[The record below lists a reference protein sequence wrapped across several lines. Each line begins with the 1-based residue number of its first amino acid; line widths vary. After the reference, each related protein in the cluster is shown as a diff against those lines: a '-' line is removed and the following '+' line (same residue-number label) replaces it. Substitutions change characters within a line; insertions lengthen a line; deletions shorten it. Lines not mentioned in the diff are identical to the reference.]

1 MSSKIDIQKRCK
13 WCSAIF
19 TAHKTT
25 TEYCSHRCANL
36 AYKDRVRKQRI
47 ESLQHELGKSI
58 KTHPNLNKEY
68 LTPSEVAVLLNIG
81 RTSIYRYIRNGVI
94 KVIRF
99 ERKTLVRRA
108 DIEDMTVFIVPET
121 ENKQLKEKAPI
132 TDFYTTA
139 EVKEKYH
146 VNESW
151 IFVVAK
157 KNNIP
162 RTFNRGKTYWSKKHV
177 DAYFAKKAPNP
188 DITEWYSTQENYREI
203 KELAEEYYNER
214 FERGNEFL
222 LGAIFYNEQ
231 GLHKMAS
238 FNLHQACE
246 NYYNSII
253 LTFTLYSPKEHSLIK
268 LSARAKTHSLESSKA
283 FPRNTEEE
291 KRLFDLLQDAYVQAR
306 YSLHFRITQE
316 DIEALIPKVEL
327 LRDIAR
333 QCCEERIK
341 VYAAKARH

>member
-1 MSSKIDIQKRCK
+1 MKTSINYLPEQKRDELRRIVKCVLEVLPG
-13 WCSAIF
+13 CEMIILYGSYARN
-19 TAHKTT
+19 T
-25 TEYCSHRCANL
+25 YVD
-36 AYKDRVRKQRI
+36 YDQRI
-47 ESLQHELGKSI
+47 EYGIRTCFMSDYDILVVTNTRFQRHVISHILSKATDNYYKGMNRNESTTVQFIDESI
-58 KTHPNLNKEY
+58 DDLNK
-68 LTPSEVAVLLNIG
+68 AIDKN
-81 RTSIYRYIRNGVI
+81 RY
-94 KVIRF
+94 
-99 ERKTLVRRA
+99 
-108 DIEDMTVFIVPET
+108 
-121 ENKQLKEKAPI
+121 
-132 TDFYTTA
+132 FYT
-139 EVKEKYH
+139 
-146 VNESW
+146 
-151 IFVVAK
+151 
-157 KNNIP
+157 
-162 RTFNRGKTYWSKKHV
+162 
-177 DAYFAKKAPNP
+177 
-188 DITEWYSTQENYREI
+188 DIKREGIMLYNSGRYKLARRRKQNYREI

-253 LTFTLYSPKEHSLIK
+253 LTFTLYSPQEHSLIK

>member
-1 MSSKIDIQKRCK
+1 MKTSINYLPEQKRDELRRIVKCVLEVLPG
-13 WCSAIF
+13 CEMIILYGSYARN
-19 TAHKTT
+19 T
-25 TEYCSHRCANL
+25 YVD
-36 AYKDRVRKQRI
+36 YDQRI
-47 ESLQHELGKSI
+47 EYGIRTCFMSDYDILVVTNTRFQRHVISHILSKATDNYYKGMNRNESTTVQFIDESI
-58 KTHPNLNKEY
+58 DDLNKAIDKNRYSYTDIKREGIMLY
-68 LTPSEVAVLLNIG
+68 NSG
-81 RTSIYRYIRNGVI
+81 RYKLARR
-94 KVIRF
+94 
-99 ERKTLVRRA
+99 RK
-108 DIEDMTVFIVPET
+108 
-121 ENKQLKEKAPI
+121 Q
-132 TDFYTTA
+132 
-139 EVKEKYH
+139 
-146 VNESW
+146 
-151 IFVVAK
+151 
-157 KNNIP
+157 
-162 RTFNRGKTYWSKKHV
+162 
-177 DAYFAKKAPNP
+177 
-188 DITEWYSTQENYREI
+188 NYREI

>member
-1 MSSKIDIQKRCK
+1 MKTSINYLPEQKRNELRRIVECVLEVLPD
-13 WCSAIF
+13 CEMIILYGSYARN
-19 TAHKTT
+19 T
-25 TEYCSHRCANL
+25 YVD
-36 AYKDRVRKQRI
+36 YDQRI
-47 ESLQHELGKSI
+47 EYGIRTCFMSDYDILVVTNTRFQRHVISHILSKATDNYYKGMNRNESTTVQFIDESI
-58 KTHPNLNKEY
+58 DDLNK
-68 LTPSEVAVLLNIG
+68 AIDKN
-81 RTSIYRYIRNGVI
+81 RY
-94 KVIRF
+94 
-99 ERKTLVRRA
+99 
-108 DIEDMTVFIVPET
+108 
-121 ENKQLKEKAPI
+121 
-132 TDFYTTA
+132 FYT
-139 EVKEKYH
+139 
-146 VNESW
+146 
-151 IFVVAK
+151 
-157 KNNIP
+157 
-162 RTFNRGKTYWSKKHV
+162 
-177 DAYFAKKAPNP
+177 
-188 DITEWYSTQENYREI
+188 DIKREGIMLYNSGRYKLARRRKQNYREI

-291 KRLFDLLQDAYVQAR
+291 KRLFDLIQDAYIQAR
-306 YSLHFRITQE
+306 YSLHFRVTKE

-327 LRDIAR
+327 LRDITR

-341 VYAAKARH
+341 VYAAKQRQV

>member
-1 MSSKIDIQKRCK
+1 MKTSINYLPEQKRDELRRIVKCVLEVLPG
-13 WCSAIF
+13 CEMIILYGSYARN
-19 TAHKTT
+19 T
-25 TEYCSHRCANL
+25 YVD
-36 AYKDRVRKQRI
+36 YDQRI
-47 ESLQHELGKSI
+47 EYGIRTCFMSDYDILVVTNTRFQRHVISHILSKATDNYYKGMNRNESTTVQFIDESI
-58 KTHPNLNKEY
+58 DDLNK
-68 LTPSEVAVLLNIG
+68 AIDKN
-81 RTSIYRYIRNGVI
+81 RY
-94 KVIRF
+94 
-99 ERKTLVRRA
+99 
-108 DIEDMTVFIVPET
+108 
-121 ENKQLKEKAPI
+121 
-132 TDFYTTA
+132 FYT
-139 EVKEKYH
+139 
-146 VNESW
+146 
-151 IFVVAK
+151 
-157 KNNIP
+157 
-162 RTFNRGKTYWSKKHV
+162 
-177 DAYFAKKAPNP
+177 
-188 DITEWYSTQENYREI
+188 DIKREGIMLYNSGRYKLARRRKQNYREI

-341 VYAAKARH
+341 VYAAKARP

>member
-1 MSSKIDIQKRCK
+1 M
-13 WCSAIF
+13 
-19 TAHKTT
+19 KTSINYLRDELRRIVKCVLEVLPGCEMIILYGSYARNT
-25 TEYCSHRCANL
+25 YVD
-36 AYKDRVRKQRI
+36 YDQRI
-47 ESLQHELGKSI
+47 EYGIRTCFMSDYDILVVTNTRFQRHVISHILSKATDNYYKGMNRNESTTVQFIDESI
-58 KTHPNLNKEY
+58 DDLNK
-68 LTPSEVAVLLNIG
+68 AIDKN
-81 RTSIYRYIRNGVI
+81 RY
-94 KVIRF
+94 
-99 ERKTLVRRA
+99 
-108 DIEDMTVFIVPET
+108 
-121 ENKQLKEKAPI
+121 
-132 TDFYTTA
+132 FYT
-139 EVKEKYH
+139 
-146 VNESW
+146 
-151 IFVVAK
+151 
-157 KNNIP
+157 
-162 RTFNRGKTYWSKKHV
+162 
-177 DAYFAKKAPNP
+177 
-188 DITEWYSTQENYREI
+188 DIKREGIMLYNSGRYKLARRRKQNYREI

>member
-1 MSSKIDIQKRCK
+1 MKTSINYLPEQKRDELRRIVKCVLEVLPG
-13 WCSAIF
+13 CEMIILYGSYARN
-19 TAHKTT
+19 T
-25 TEYCSHRCANL
+25 YVD
-36 AYKDRVRKQRI
+36 YDQRI
-47 ESLQHELGKSI
+47 EYGIRTCFMSDYDILVVTNTRFQRHVISHILSKATDNYYKGMNRNESTTVQFIDESI
-58 KTHPNLNKEY
+58 DDLNK
-68 LTPSEVAVLLNIG
+68 AIDKN
-81 RTSIYRYIRNGVI
+81 RY
-94 KVIRF
+94 
-99 ERKTLVRRA
+99 
-108 DIEDMTVFIVPET
+108 
-121 ENKQLKEKAPI
+121 
-132 TDFYTTA
+132 FYT
-139 EVKEKYH
+139 
-146 VNESW
+146 
-151 IFVVAK
+151 
-157 KNNIP
+157 
-162 RTFNRGKTYWSKKHV
+162 
-177 DAYFAKKAPNP
+177 
-188 DITEWYSTQENYREI
+188 DIKREGIMLYNSGRYKLARRRKQNYREI

-222 LGAIFYNEQ
+222 LWAIFYNEQ

>member
-1 MSSKIDIQKRCK
+1 MKTSINYLPEQKRDELRRIVKCVLEVLPG
-13 WCSAIF
+13 CEMIILYGSYARN
-19 TAHKTT
+19 T
-25 TEYCSHRCANL
+25 YVD
-36 AYKDRVRKQRI
+36 YDQRI
-47 ESLQHELGKSI
+47 EYGIRTCFMSDYDILVVTNTRFQRHVISHILSKVTDNYYKGMNRNESTTVQFIDESI
-58 KTHPNLNKEY
+58 DDLNK
-68 LTPSEVAVLLNIG
+68 AIDKN
-81 RTSIYRYIRNGVI
+81 RY
-94 KVIRF
+94 
-99 ERKTLVRRA
+99 
-108 DIEDMTVFIVPET
+108 
-121 ENKQLKEKAPI
+121 
-132 TDFYTTA
+132 FYT
-139 EVKEKYH
+139 
-146 VNESW
+146 
-151 IFVVAK
+151 
-157 KNNIP
+157 
-162 RTFNRGKTYWSKKHV
+162 
-177 DAYFAKKAPNP
+177 
-188 DITEWYSTQENYREI
+188 DIKREGIMLYNSGRYKLARRRKQNYREI

>member
-1 MSSKIDIQKRCK
+1 MKTSINYLPEQKRDELRRIVKCVLEVLPG
-13 WCSAIF
+13 CEMIILDGSYARN
-19 TAHKTT
+19 T
-25 TEYCSHRCANL
+25 YVD
-36 AYKDRVRKQRI
+36 YDQRI
-47 ESLQHELGKSI
+47 EYGIRTCFMSDYDILVVTNTRFQRHVISHILSKATDNYYKGMNRNESTTVQFIDESI
-58 KTHPNLNKEY
+58 DDLNK
-68 LTPSEVAVLLNIG
+68 AIDKN
-81 RTSIYRYIRNGVI
+81 RY
-94 KVIRF
+94 
-99 ERKTLVRRA
+99 
-108 DIEDMTVFIVPET
+108 
-121 ENKQLKEKAPI
+121 
-132 TDFYTTA
+132 FYT
-139 EVKEKYH
+139 
-146 VNESW
+146 
-151 IFVVAK
+151 
-157 KNNIP
+157 
-162 RTFNRGKTYWSKKHV
+162 
-177 DAYFAKKAPNP
+177 
-188 DITEWYSTQENYREI
+188 DIKREGIMLYNSGRYKLARRRKQNYREI

>member
-1 MSSKIDIQKRCK
+1 MKTSINYLPEQKRDELRRIVKCVLEVLPG
-13 WCSAIF
+13 CEMIILYGSYARN
-19 TAHKTT
+19 T
-25 TEYCSHRCANL
+25 YVD
-36 AYKDRVRKQRI
+36 YDQRI
-47 ESLQHELGKSI
+47 EYGIRTCFMSDYDILVVTNTRFQRHVISHILSKTTDNYYKGMNRNESTTVQFIDESI
-58 KTHPNLNKEY
+58 DDLNK
-68 LTPSEVAVLLNIG
+68 AIDKN
-81 RTSIYRYIRNGVI
+81 RY
-94 KVIRF
+94 
-99 ERKTLVRRA
+99 
-108 DIEDMTVFIVPET
+108 
-121 ENKQLKEKAPI
+121 
-132 TDFYTTA
+132 FYT
-139 EVKEKYH
+139 
-146 VNESW
+146 
-151 IFVVAK
+151 
-157 KNNIP
+157 
-162 RTFNRGKTYWSKKHV
+162 
-177 DAYFAKKAPNP
+177 
-188 DITEWYSTQENYREI
+188 DIKREGIMLYNSGRYKLARRRKQNYREI

>member
-1 MSSKIDIQKRCK
+1 MKTSINYLPEQKRDELRRIVKCVLEVLPG
-13 WCSAIF
+13 CEMIILYGSYARN
-19 TAHKTT
+19 T
-25 TEYCSHRCANL
+25 YVD
-36 AYKDRVRKQRI
+36 YDQRI
-47 ESLQHELGKSI
+47 EYGIRTCFMSDYDILVVTNTRFQRHVISHILSKATDNYYKGMNRNESTTVQFIDESI
-58 KTHPNLNKEY
+58 DDLNK
-68 LTPSEVAVLLNIG
+68 AIDKN
-81 RTSIYRYIRNGVI
+81 RY
-94 KVIRF
+94 
-99 ERKTLVRRA
+99 
-108 DIEDMTVFIVPET
+108 
-121 ENKQLKEKAPI
+121 
-132 TDFYTTA
+132 FYT
-139 EVKEKYH
+139 
-146 VNESW
+146 
-151 IFVVAK
+151 
-157 KNNIP
+157 
-162 RTFNRGKTYWSKKHV
+162 
-177 DAYFAKKAPNP
+177 
-188 DITEWYSTQENYREI
+188 DIKREGIMLYNSGRYKLARRRKQNYREI

-306 YSLHFRITQE
+306 YNLHFRVTKE

-327 LRDIAR
+327 LRDITR

-341 VYAAKARH
+341 VYAAKQRQV

>member
-1 MSSKIDIQKRCK
+1 MKTSINYLPEQKRDELRRIVKCVLEVLPG
-13 WCSAIF
+13 CEMIILYGSYARN
-19 TAHKTT
+19 T
-25 TEYCSHRCANL
+25 YVD
-36 AYKDRVRKQRI
+36 YDQRI
-47 ESLQHELGKSI
+47 EYGIRTCFMSDYDILVVTNTRFQRHVISHILSKATDNYYKGMNRNESTTVQFIDESI
-58 KTHPNLNKEY
+58 DDLNK
-68 LTPSEVAVLLNIG
+68 AIDKN
-81 RTSIYRYIRNGVI
+81 RY
-94 KVIRF
+94 
-99 ERKTLVRRA
+99 
-108 DIEDMTVFIVPET
+108 
-121 ENKQLKEKAPI
+121 
-132 TDFYTTA
+132 FYT
-139 EVKEKYH
+139 
-146 VNESW
+146 
-151 IFVVAK
+151 
-157 KNNIP
+157 
-162 RTFNRGKTYWSKKHV
+162 
-177 DAYFAKKAPNP
+177 
-188 DITEWYSTQENYREI
+188 DIKREGIMLYNSGRYKLACRRKQNYREI

>member
-1 MSSKIDIQKRCK
+1 MKTSINYLPEQKRDELRRIVKCVLEVLPG
-13 WCSAIF
+13 CEMIILYGSYARN
-19 TAHKTT
+19 T
-25 TEYCSHRCANL
+25 YVD
-36 AYKDRVRKQRI
+36 YDQRI
-47 ESLQHELGKSI
+47 EYGIRTCFMSDYDILVVTNTRFQRHVISHILSKATDNYYKGMNRNESTTVQFIDESI
-58 KTHPNLNKEY
+58 DDLNK
-68 LTPSEVAVLLNIG
+68 AIDKN
-81 RTSIYRYIRNGVI
+81 RY
-94 KVIRF
+94 
-99 ERKTLVRRA
+99 
-108 DIEDMTVFIVPET
+108 
-121 ENKQLKEKAPI
+121 
-132 TDFYTTA
+132 FYT
-139 EVKEKYH
+139 
-146 VNESW
+146 
-151 IFVVAK
+151 
-157 KNNIP
+157 
-162 RTFNRGKTYWSKKHV
+162 
-177 DAYFAKKAPNP
+177 
-188 DITEWYSTQENYREI
+188 DIKREGIMLYNSGRYKLARRRKQNYREI

-246 NYYNSII
+246 NFYNSII

>member
-1 MSSKIDIQKRCK
+1 MKTSINYLPEQKRDELRRIVKCVLEVLPG
-13 WCSAIF
+13 CEMIILYGSYARN
-19 TAHKTT
+19 T
-25 TEYCSHRCANL
+25 YVD
-36 AYKDRVRKQRI
+36 YDQRI
-47 ESLQHELGKSI
+47 EYGIRTCFMSDYDILVVTNTRFQRHVISHILSKATDNYYKGMNRNESTTVQFIDESI
-58 KTHPNLNKEY
+58 DDLNK
-68 LTPSEVAVLLNIG
+68 AIDKN
-81 RTSIYRYIRNGVI
+81 RY
-94 KVIRF
+94 
-99 ERKTLVRRA
+99 
-108 DIEDMTVFIVPET
+108 
-121 ENKQLKEKAPI
+121 
-132 TDFYTTA
+132 FYTDIKR
-139 EVKEKYH
+139 EGIMLYH
-146 VNESW
+146 SGRYKL
-151 IFVVAK
+151 ARRRK
-157 KNNIP
+157 
-162 RTFNRGKTYWSKKHV
+162 
-177 DAYFAKKAPNP
+177 
-188 DITEWYSTQENYREI
+188 QNYREI

>member
-1 MSSKIDIQKRCK
+1 MKTSINYLPEQKRDELRRIVKCVLEVLPG
-13 WCSAIF
+13 CEMIILYGSYARN
-19 TAHKTT
+19 T
-25 TEYCSHRCANL
+25 YVD
-36 AYKDRVRKQRI
+36 YDQRI
-47 ESLQHELGKSI
+47 EYGIRTCFMSDYDILVVTNTRFQRHVISHILSKATDNYYKGMNRNESTTVQFIDESI
-58 KTHPNLNKEY
+58 DDLNK
-68 LTPSEVAVLLNIG
+68 AIDKN
-81 RTSIYRYIRNGVI
+81 RY
-94 KVIRF
+94 
-99 ERKTLVRRA
+99 
-108 DIEDMTVFIVPET
+108 
-121 ENKQLKEKAPI
+121 
-132 TDFYTTA
+132 FYT
-139 EVKEKYH
+139 
-146 VNESW
+146 
-151 IFVVAK
+151 
-157 KNNIP
+157 
-162 RTFNRGKTYWSKKHV
+162 
-177 DAYFAKKAPNP
+177 
-188 DITEWYSTQENYREI
+188 DIKREGIMLYNSGRYKLARRRKQNYREI

-306 YSLHFRITQE
+306 YSLHFRISQE